1 MIEYEFVRELP
12 TEAVA
17 VLYALYRAA
26 GWWEEDPEARGV
38 IPRMIRGSL
47 CFLVAKSEEARVV
60 GMGRV
65 ISDGVSDAY
74 IQDVVVRAEYRR
86 RGIGRAIIG
95 RLVKYCT
102 ERGISWVGL
111 VAEPGTQDFYRT
123 LDFREK
129 PGFELML
136 LDEGRG

>member
-17 VLYALYRAA
+17 DLYELYRAA
-26 GWWEEDPEARGV
+26 GWWEEDPEAREA
-38 IPRMIRGSL
+38 IPCMIRGSL
-47 CFLVAKSEEARVV
+47 CFLVARSEEARVV

-74 IQDVVVRAEYRR
+74 IQDVAVRAEYRR
-86 RGIGRAIIG
+86 RGIGSEIIG
-95 RLVKYCT
+95 RLVKYCM

-111 VAEPGTQDFYRT
+111 VAEPGTQDFYRR
-123 LDFREK
+123 LGFREK

-136 LDEGRG
+136 LEEGRG